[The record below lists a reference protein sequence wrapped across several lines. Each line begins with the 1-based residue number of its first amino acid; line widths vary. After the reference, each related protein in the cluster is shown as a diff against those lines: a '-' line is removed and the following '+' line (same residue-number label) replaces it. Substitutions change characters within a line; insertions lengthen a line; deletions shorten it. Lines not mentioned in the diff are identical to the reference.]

1 MLARQGIKPH
11 NVRLPGDARVM
22 IHGLSSSSSQQY
34 NKKWGRLEA
43 WDSDSSRYVV
53 EIEEGRL
60 AKIKPENI
68 RT

>member
-1 MLARQGIKPH
+1 
-11 NVRLPGDARVM
+11 M
-22 IHGLSSSSSQQY
+22 IHGLSSSSSSQY

-60 AKIKPENI
+60 VKIKPENI
-68 RT
+68 RTS